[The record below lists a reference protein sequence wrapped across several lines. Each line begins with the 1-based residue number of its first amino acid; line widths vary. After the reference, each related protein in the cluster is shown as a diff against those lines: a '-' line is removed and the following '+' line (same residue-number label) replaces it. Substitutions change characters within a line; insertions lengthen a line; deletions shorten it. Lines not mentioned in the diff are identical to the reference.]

1 MKILAVSD
9 KVIDALYSPQLVDLY
24 GDVDMIV
31 GCGDL
36 PYYYLEY
43 MTTILP
49 IPVAYVHGNH
59 DGTQFTADGRTVL
72 YPEGCVGL
80 DDRSVMINGLIF
92 VGLGGS
98 IRYKPGARYQYSEG
112 EMRSRIFSLIP
123 RLLFNKFR
131 YGRYLDVLVAHSPPF
146 GIHDGAD
153 RPHIGFK
160 GFLSFMSRFK
170 PRFLLHGHKHRH
182 RRDISEIT
190 IFEETEVI
198 NVYPKFLLDTESNS
212 REDNDQ

>member
-9 KVIDALYSPQLVDLY
+9 KVIEALYSPQLVDLY
-24 GDVDMIV
+24 GDVDMII

-43 MTTILP
+43 MTTMLP

-59 DGTQFTADGRTVL
+59 DGTQFTADGRTVR
-72 YPEGCVGL
+72 YPEGCVAL
-80 DDRSVMINGLIF
+80 DDKSVTINGLIF

-98 IRYKPGARYQYSEG
+98 IRYKPGAKYQYSEG
-112 EMRSRIFSLIP
+112 EMWSRIFSLFP
-123 RLLFNKFR
+123 RLLFNKIRHDR
-131 YGRYLDVLVAHSPPF
+131 YMDVLVAHSPPF

-160 GFLSFMSRFK
+160 SFLNLMRWFN
-170 PRFLLHGHKHRH
+170 PRYLQQGHKHRH
-182 RRDISEIT
+182 RRAISEIT
-190 IFEETEVI
+190 IYEQTEVI
-198 NVYPKFLLDTESNS
+198 NVYPKFLVDA
-212 REDNDQ
+212 